1 MAESNRPSPL
11 AGHPAYLSLRHS
23 SDAPKQIREDT
34 RFKNER
40 DALENRKGCEMHG
53 MELRLTQLRA
63 KQEALLLE
71 AERNRLLKLA
81 HGPRPAWTLSSLL
94 YRKPKL
100 KIAKA

>member
-1 MAESNRPSPL
+1 
-11 AGHPAYLSLRHS
+11 
-23 SDAPKQIREDT
+23 
-34 RFKNER
+34 
-40 DALENRKGCEMHG
+40 MHG
-53 MELRLTQLRA
+53 TQLRLTEFKA

-100 KIAKA
+100 KIAKT